1 MGFHL
6 DRVCQERFFT
16 PPPSLK
22 TKN

>member
-16 PPPSLK
+16 PPPSLR

>member
-16 PPPSLK
+16 PPPNLK